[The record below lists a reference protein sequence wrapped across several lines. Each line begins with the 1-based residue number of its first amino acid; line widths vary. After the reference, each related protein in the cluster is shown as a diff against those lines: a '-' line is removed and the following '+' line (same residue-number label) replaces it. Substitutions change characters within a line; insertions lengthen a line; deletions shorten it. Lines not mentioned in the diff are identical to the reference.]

1 LPDLTL
7 SFLDHTGFE
16 FVAINFHQITMTGI
30 SELELNYA
38 SNTAEFR
45 NFTVNFK
52 YNYIEIM
59 KRLQ

>member
-1 LPDLTL
+1 
-7 SFLDHTGFE
+7 
-16 FVAINFHQITMTGI
+16 MTGI

-59 KRLQ
+59 KRLD